1 LSERE
6 RALNA
11 EKETS
16 VKYEQLLQEYVSF
29 IHIYHTVCDAV
40 FTVITLK
47 VVEMCFALEMAS
59 LLSVTF
65 IPHKH
70 PFICLL
76 FKSAAIFIY
85 WYFGAKLQATNRVP
99 RPVDRGTATRYGG

>member
-85 WYFGAKLQATNRVP
+85 WYFDCLRLVTII
-99 RPVDRGTATRYGG
+99 